1 MWQKNMF
8 LKELL
13 LEGVEISACC
23 QNNSKTHWIF
33 GINYRTPVYLLLY
46 TTLLRFNSTLRT
58 RCKGGKGSKVWSRHQ
73 CSVRSHQITIDA
85 QTKLFHIYCRV
96 IILLAVNCTSV
107 ALLYYYIN
115 KEEFSLSLPTSYH
128 SYFGLSKQSATLNK
142 DRSQLVWFNK
152 TLL

>member
-13 LEGVEISACC
+13 LEGVKISACC

-58 RCKGGKGSKVWSRHQ
+58 RCKEGKGSKVWSEHQ
-73 CSVRSHQITIDA
+73 CSVRSNQITIDA
-85 QTKLFHIYCRV
+85 QTELFHIYCRV
-96 IILLAVNCTSV
+96 IILLAVNCTSLHYCIITSIKNSLV
-107 ALLYYYIN
+107 CSKNIFIYLYHKPLL
-115 KEEFSLSLPTSYH
+115 
-128 SYFGLSKQSATLNK
+128 
-142 DRSQLVWFNK
+142 
-152 TLL
+152 